1 MISFFN
7 PCTLKRTSG
16 TRVLTHTYY
25 CIKSLIEKNN
35 ENYLQVEAKKPREIQ

>member
-16 TRVLTHTYY
+16 TRVLTHTYLLLY
-25 CIKSLIEKNN
+25 KKSDR
-35 ENYLQVEAKKPREIQ
+35 KKQRKLFTSGGKKTS